1 MWSFSPSANSAPE
14 AATPSPD
21 VPATD
26 EPQNDGS
33 KLKTFISILRK
44 FIGVADLASVR
55 FSLPS
60 QLLEPTPNLEYWN
73 YLDSPNAFIAIGT
86 ADEPVDRMLEVLRF
100 WFTKDLKY
108 AKGKPCKPY
117 NSCLGEF
124 FRCNWETEDDAP
136 KIDTSALRRNS
147 SSPGSSASSMKSAKL
162 SVPAGLGSG
171 DARAASTVSVSQ
183 SAKNPAKPVRVS
195 YLTEQTSHHP
205 PVSAFYV
212 SCPEKGIHAK
222 GFDQITAKFTGT
234 SIKVMPGEHNLGI
247 FITVERRDHETYQ
260 LTHPAAHLGGILR
273 GALSVSVG
281 DMAYVTCPETKLK
294 AILRYY
300 DDGWLGRT
308 TNKVEGIIFRYDPE
322 KDDKRQIQ
330 DVPEADILVR
340 LGGPWKEKIVFT
352 VGSKPL
358 NSHPP
363 ENQITIIDIAPLAVA
378 PKVLPPT
385 EKQLPN
391 ESLQLWG
398 EVTKAIL
405 AKQFSR
411 ATTVKQELEE
421 AQREKARERERTK
434 ETWKPV
440 FFEQATDKAGK
451 PSLTDKGREVLN
463 RAQKGDWSMEGII
476 SKEVV

>member
-1 MWSFSPSANSAPE
+1 MASWFSSTPTP
-14 AATPSPD
+14 AATP
-21 VPATD
+21 TD
-26 EPQNDGS
+26 AAAGEEQASDGS
-33 KLKTFISILRK
+33 KLKTFVGILRK
-44 FIGVADLASVR
+44 FIGVSDLAAVR

-73 YLDSPNAFIAIGT
+73 YLDSPNAFVAIGT

-136 KIDTSALRRNS
+136 RINTSAQRKDASPPGTS
-147 SSPGSSASSMKSAKL
+147 SGSSLKSSKSVKSA
-162 SVPAGLGSG
+162 VPPGLGSA
-171 DARAASTVSVSQ
+171 DPRAASTVSVSQ
-183 SAKNPAKPVRVS
+183 SVANSTKPVRIS

-205 PVSAFYV
+205 PVSAFYID
-212 SCPEKGIHAK
+212 CPEKGLHAK

-234 SIKVMPGEHNLGI
+234 SIRVSPGEHNLGI
-247 FITVERRDHETYQ
+247 FITVDRRDHETYQ

-273 GALSVSVG
+273 GALSVTVS
-281 DMAYVTCPETKLK
+281 DMCYVTCPETNLK

-308 TNKVEGIIFRYDPE
+308 TNKVEGIIFRYDPDN
-322 KDDKRQIQ
+322 DDKHQIK
-330 DVPEADILVR
+330 DVPLDDILVR

-352 VGSKPL
+352 VGNQPL
-358 NSHPP
+358 DSHPP
-363 ENQITIIDIAPLAVA
+363 EKQTTIIDIVPLSVA

-398 EVTKAIL
+398 EVTKAIV

-421 AQREKARERERTK
+421 AQREKAREREK
-434 ETWKPV
+434 KGETWTPV
-440 FFEQATDKAGK
+440 FFDQATDKAGK
-451 PSLTDKGREVLN
+451 PALTEKGREVLK
-463 RAQKGDWSMEGII
+463 RAQVGDWSMEGIL
-476 SKEVV
+476 

>member
-1 MWSFSPSANSAPE
+1 MSGWFSSAPSS
-14 AATPSPD
+14 AATP
-21 VPATD
+21 TD
-26 EPQNDGS
+26 ANAGEDHVSDGS
-33 KLKTFISILRK
+33 KLKTFIGILKK
-44 FIGVADLASVR
+44 FIGVSDLAAVR

-73 YLDSPNAFIAIGT
+73 YLDSPSAFAAIGT

-136 KIDTSALRRNS
+136 RIDTSALRKS
-147 SSPGSSASSMKSAKL
+147 PPGSSSSSMKSAK
-162 SVPAGLGSG
+162 SAIPAGLGSS
-171 DARAASTVSVSQ
+171 DPRAASTVSVTQ
-183 SAKNPAKPVRVS
+183 SAANPTKPVRIS

-205 PVSAFYV
+205 PVSAFYID
-212 SCPEKGIHAK
+212 CPEKGLHAK

-247 FITVERRDHETYQ
+247 FITVDRRDHETYQ
-260 LTHPAAHLGGILR
+260 LTHPAAHLGGILT

-281 DMAYVTCPETKLK
+281 DMCYITCPETKLK

-300 DDGWLGRT
+300 NDGWLGRT
-308 TNKVEGIIFRYDPE
+308 TNKMEGIIFRYDPE
-322 KDDKRQIQ
+322 NDNKTQIK
-330 DVPEADILVR
+330 DVPVEDILIR
-340 LGGPWKEKIVFT
+340 LGGAWKEKIVFT
-352 VGSKPL
+352 VGNKPL
-358 NSHPP
+358 ESHPP
-363 ENQITIIDIAPLAVA
+363 EQQITIIDVAPLSVA
-378 PKVLPPT
+378 PKVLPPV

-391 ESLQLWG
+391 ESLQLWS
-398 EVTKAIL
+398 EVTKAIH
-405 AKQFSR
+405 AKQFGK

-421 AQREKARERERTK
+421 AQREKAREREK
-434 ETWKPV
+434 KGETWTPV

-451 PSLTDKGREVLN
+451 PSLTEKGREVLR
-463 RAQKGDWSMEGII
+463 RAQAGNWDMDGIL
-476 SKEVV
+476 E

>member
-1 MWSFSPSANSAPE
+1 MASWFSSTPTP
-14 AATPSPD
+14 AATPAD
-21 VPATD
+21 PAAGED
-26 EPQNDGS
+26 QASDGS
-33 KLKTFISILRK
+33 KLKTFIGILRK
-44 FIGVADLASVR
+44 FIGVSDLAAVR

-73 YLDSPNAFIAIGT
+73 YLDSPNAFVAIGT

-136 KIDTSALRRNS
+136 RIDTSALRKGAS
-147 SSPGSSASSMKSAKL
+147 PPGSSSGSSLKSSKSAK
-162 SVPAGLGSG
+162 SAVPPGLGSA
-171 DARAASTVSVSQ
+171 DPRAASTVSVSQ
-183 SAKNPAKPVRVS
+183 SVSNSTKPVRIS

-205 PVSAFYV
+205 PVSAFYID
-212 SCPEKGIHAK
+212 CPEKGLHAK

-234 SIKVMPGEHNLGI
+234 SIRVSPGEHNLGI
-247 FITVERRDHETYQ
+247 FITVDRRDHETYQ

-273 GALSVSVG
+273 GALSVTVS
-281 DMAYVTCPETKLK
+281 DMCYVTCPETKLK

-322 KDDKRQIQ
+322 NDDKHQIK
-330 DVPEADILVR
+330 DVPLDDILVR

-352 VGSKPL
+352 VGNQPL
-358 NSHPP
+358 DSHPP
-363 ENQITIIDIAPLAVA
+363 EKQTTIIDIAPLSVA

-421 AQREKARERERTK
+421 AQREKAREREK
-434 ETWKPV
+434 KGETWTPV
-440 FFEQATDKAGK
+440 FFDQATDKAGK
-451 PSLTDKGREVLN
+451 PALTEKGREVLK
-463 RAQKGDWSMEGII
+463 RAQAGDWSMEGIL
-476 SKEVV
+476 

>member
-1 MWSFSPSANSAPE
+1 MSSWFSSAPATAT
-14 AATPSPD
+14 AATPAAA
-21 VPATD
+21 PAAD
-26 EPQNDGS
+26 PNAPEEHASDGS
-33 KLKTFISILRK
+33 KLKTFIGILRK

-73 YLDSPNAFIAIGT
+73 YLDSPNAFVAIGT

-124 FRCNWETEDDAP
+124 FRCNWETDDDAP
-136 KIDTSALRRNS
+136 RIDTSELKKGNS
-147 SSPGSSASSMKSAKL
+147 PPGSSSSSTKSSKRA
-162 SVPAGLGSG
+162 VPAGLGSG
-171 DARAASTVSVSQ
+171 NSQAASTVSVPQLS
-183 SAKNPAKPVRVS
+183 SNPTKPVRVS

-205 PVSAFYV
+205 PVSAFYID
-212 SCPEKGIHAK
+212 CPEKGLHAK

-234 SIKVMPGEHNLGI
+234 SIKVSPGEHNLGI
-247 FITVERRDHETYQ
+247 FITVDRRGNETYQ

-281 DMAYVTCPETKLK
+281 DTAYITCPKTKLK

-300 DDGWLGRT
+300 DEGWLGRT

-322 KDDKRQIQ
+322 NDNKTQIK
-330 DVPEADILVR
+330 DVPVEDILVR
-340 LGGPWKEKIVFT
+340 LGGPWKEKVVFT
-352 VGSKPL
+352 VGNEPL
-358 NSHPP
+358 ESHPP
-363 ENQITIIDIAPLAVA
+363 EKQITIIDIAPLNVA
-378 PKVLPPT
+378 PKVLPPQ

-391 ESLQLWG
+391 ESLQLWRD
-398 EVTKAIL
+398 VTNAIV
-405 AKQFSR
+405 AKQFSK

-421 AQREKARERERTK
+421 AQREKARQRESK
-434 ETWKPV
+434 GETWTPV
-440 FFEQATDKAGK
+440 FFAQATDKTGI
-451 PSLTDKGREVLN
+451 PSLTEKGREVLK
-463 RAQKGDWSMEGII
+463 RAQTGNWDMDG
-476 SKEVV
+476 VL